1 MLAGEYMSLIHTVV
15 VAAAVVSEKHPLPI
29 PAPLFG
35 IIALAVFA
43 ALGLVVFSYRNV
55 ANRHRQVS
63 GKSGGDGSG
72 HGTAHFG

>member
-1 MLAGEYMSLIHTVV
+1 MSLIHAAVL
-15 VAAAVVSEKHPLPI
+15 AAAAETEHNPLPM

-35 IIALAVFA
+35 IIALVVFA
-43 ALGLVVFSYRNV
+43 VLGLVLFSYRNV

-63 GKSGGDGSG
+63 GKPGGDGSG